1 MVKPTTPMT
10 VPRKPILQV
19 PVSATQHAWLS
30 AMGVNVP
37 WIVTEGA
44 PQPVQM
50 PPTPSTEPGQ
60 VPQVQGVS
68 SDSTAMIDQAF
79 VAPPPEALKAALEAL
94 KKPKARGGGSQTLVP
109 TVARQSNHAGEPIK
123 DQNLEQLQAMVRECQ
138 ACSLCEQRTH
148 AVAGE
153 GSVNPSVLIV
163 GEAPGEQEDIEGRP
177 FVGRSGQLLDN
188 MLQAIQLDRFE
199 QVFITNV
206 VKCRPPANRN
216 PREDEISA
224 CSPYLLRQIELLRP
238 TVVLAMGRFAAHAL
252 LNTKEPLQKLRQ
264 ETQAVTAGE
273 NPTPVVVTYH
283 PAYLLRRPTDK
294 RLAWEDLKRVRAI
307 LTSTA

>member
-1 MVKPTTPMT
+1 MVKHTTPMS
-10 VPRKPILQV
+10 VSRKPVLQV
-19 PVSATQHAWLS
+19 PVSAMQHAWLS

-44 PQPVQM
+44 PQSA
-50 PPTPSTEPGQ
+50 PTPSIEPEQ
-60 VPQVQGVS
+60 ITQAQAVS
-68 SDSTAMIDQAF
+68 SDPSATIDQAP

-94 KKPKARGGGSQTLVP
+94 KKPQKRVGSQSPVP
-109 TVARQSNHAGEPIK
+109 IIAPQSSHTGESVK
-123 DQNLEQLQAMVRECQ
+123 QQNLEQLQAMIRVCQ

-148 AVAGE
+148 AVAGQ
-153 GSVNPSVLIV
+153 GSAKPSVLIV

-224 CSPYLLRQIELLRP
+224 CLPYLLQQIELLRP

-252 LNTKEPLQKLRQ
+252 LSTKEPLQKLRQ
-264 ETQAVTAGE
+264 ETQVVTTGE
-273 NPTPVVVTYH
+273 NPIPVVVTYH

-294 RLAWEDLKRVRAI
+294 RLAWEDLKRVRA
-307 LTSTA
+307 LL

>member
-1 MVKPTTPMT
+1 MPLS
-10 VPRKPILQV
+10 RKPVLQV
-19 PVSATQHAWLS
+19 PVSAMQHAWLL

-37 WIVTEGA
+37 WIVTEEA
-44 PQPVQM
+44 SKPAV
-50 PPTPSTEPGQ
+50 TPSVETGQ
-60 VPQVQGVS
+60 V
-68 SDSTAMIDQAF
+68 AQAKVVLTSF
-79 VAPPPEALKAALEAL
+79 SESPSATIKQAPVAPPPEALKVALEAL
-94 KKPKARGGGSQTLVP
+94 KKPKVRGGAQISMP
-109 TVARQSNHAGEPIK
+109 TIERQSIHMGDSVK
-123 DQNLEQLQAMVRECQ
+123 QQNLEQLQAMIRECQ
-138 ACSLCEQRTH
+138 ACSLCEQRTQ
-148 AVAGE
+148 AVAGQ
-153 GSVNPSVLIV
+153 GSAKPSVLIV
-163 GEAPGEQEDIEGRP
+163 GEAPGEQEDIEGLP

-188 MLQAIQLDRFE
+188 MLQAIHLDRFE

-216 PREDEISA
+216 PREDEILA

-264 ETQAVTAGE
+264 EMQAVTAGE

-294 RLAWEDLKRVRAI
+294 RLAWEDLKRVHA
-307 LTSTA
+307 LLAPKV

>member
-10 VPRKPILQV
+10 VSRKPVLQV
-19 PVSATQHAWLS
+19 PVSATQHAWLL

-44 PQPVQM
+44 SQSPSAEPRQVTQVQAAPVN
-50 PPTPSTEPGQ
+50 PST
-60 VPQVQGVS
+60 
-68 SDSTAMIDQAF
+68 TIDQAP
-79 VAPPPEALKAALEAL
+79 VAPPPAALKVALQAL
-94 KKPKARGGGSQTLVP
+94 KNPQKRAGSQASVP
-109 TVARQSNHAGEPIK
+109 IIARQSGHTDESIK
-123 DQNLEQLQAMVRECQ
+123 QQDLEQLQAMIRVCQ

-153 GSVNPSVLIV
+153 GSAKPSVLIV

-177 FVGRSGQLLDN
+177 FVGRSGQLLEN

-216 PREDEISA
+216 PRDDEIQA
-224 CSPYLLRQIELLRP
+224 CAPYLLRQIELLRP

-252 LNTKEPLQKLRQ
+252 LKTKEPLQKLRLASQ
-264 ETQAVTAGE
+264 TVTPGE

-294 RLAWEDLKRVRAI
+294 RLAWEDLKRVRA
-307 LTSTA
+307 LLSLKD

>member
-10 VPRKPILQV
+10 VPRKPVLQV
-19 PVSATQHAWLS
+19 DVSAIQQAWLS

-37 WIVTEGA
+37 WIVTTEA
-44 PQPVQM
+44 PQS
-50 PPTPSTEPGQ
+50 PSTEPGQ
-60 VPQVQGVS
+60 APTVQAL
-68 SDSTAMIDQAF
+68 STGPSATIDQAP
-79 VAPPPEALKAALEAL
+79 VAPPPEALKVALEAL

-109 TVARQSNHAGEPIK
+109 TVARQANHAGEPIK
-123 DQNLEQLQAMVRECQ
+123 SQNLEQLQAMIRECQ

-216 PREDEISA
+216 PREEEISA

-264 ETQAVTAGE
+264 QTQAVTAGE
-273 NPTPVVVTYH
+273 NPIPVVVTYH

-294 RLAWEDLKRVRAI
+294 RLAWEDLKRVRA
-307 LTSTA
+307 LLAPKD

>member
-1 MVKPTTPMT
+1 MAMS
-10 VPRKPILQV
+10 RKPVLQV
-19 PVSATQHAWLS
+19 PVSAMQHAWLS

-37 WIVTEGA
+37 WIVTET
-44 PQPVQM
+44 PKPVPM
-50 PPTPSTEPGQ
+50 PLAEAGQ
-60 VPQVQGVS
+60 VAQ
-68 SDSTAMIDQAF
+68 DQAVTSAPIAATDQAP
-79 VAPPPEALKAALEAL
+79 VAPPPAALKAALEAL
-94 KKPKARGGGSQTLVP
+94 KKPKGGLSQTLVS
-109 TVARQSNHAGEPIK
+109 TAARQSSHTGEPVK
-123 DQNLEQLQAMVRECQ
+123 QQDLEQLQAMIRVCQ
-138 ACSLCEQRTH
+138 ACGLCEQRTH

-153 GSVNPSVLIV
+153 GSAKPSVLIV

-216 PREDEISA
+216 PREDEILA

-294 RLAWEDLKRVRAI
+294 RLAWEDLKRVRA
-307 LTSTA
+307 LLAPKT

>member
-1 MVKPTTPMT
+1 MVKPSTQMT
-10 VPRKPILQV
+10 VTRKPILEV

-37 WIVTEGA
+37 WIVTEAA
-44 PQPVQM
+44 PQPAR
-50 PPTPSTEPGQ
+50 PSSTEPGQ
-60 VPQVQGVS
+60 VAQTEAVARPEFESQQVA
-68 SDSTAMIDQAF
+68 TEQAP

-94 KKPKARGGGSQTLVP
+94 KKPKTRGGLQTAMP
-109 TVARQSNHAGEPIK
+109 TIERQSNHAAEPIK
-123 DQNLEQLQAMVRECQ
+123 QQNLEQLQAMIRVCQ

-153 GSVNPSVLIV
+153 GNTHPSVLIV

-264 ETQAVTAGE
+264 ETQKVTAGE
-273 NPTPVVVTYH
+273 NPIPVVVTYH

-294 RLAWEDLKRVRAI
+294 RLAWEDLKRVRA
-307 LTSTA
+307 LLNPPA

>member
-1 MVKPTTPMT
+1 MVKPTTPMP
-10 VPRKPILQV
+10 VSRKPVLQV
-19 PVSATQHAWLS
+19 PVSAMQYAWLS

-44 PQPVQM
+44 PQPAPAEPRQVAQAQAASAD
-50 PPTPSTEPGQ
+50 PSAT
-60 VPQVQGVS
+60 
-68 SDSTAMIDQAF
+68 IDQAPA
-79 VAPPPEALKAALEAL
+79 APPPEALKVALEAL
-94 KKPKARGGGSQTLVP
+94 KKPKAQGGGSQILAP
-109 TVARQSNHAGEPIK
+109 TITRQSSHTGEFVNQ
-123 DQNLEQLQAMVRECQ
+123 QNLEQLQALIRVCQ

-153 GSVNPSVLIV
+153 GSAKPSVLIV

-252 LNTKEPLQKLRQ
+252 LNTKEPLQKLRL

-294 RLAWEDLKRVRAI
+294 RLAWEDLKRVRA
-307 LTSTA
+307 LLAS